1 MTLFLVIDKGSNVSI
16 SISALERALSMPLI
30 LMEGAHILVSIG
42 HLLNTLSMVL
52 TLGE

>member
-1 MTLFLVIDKGSNVSI
+1 MTLFLVIDKCANVSI
-16 SISALERALSMPLI
+16 PISALKRALSMPLI

-42 HLLNTLSMVL
+42 HLLDTLSMVL